1 MLVPILALGALGAR
15 IRKDLVQIDNDIIK
29 VVEASTSIDSSTGKI
44 AHLTSSPA
52 GSMVGT
58 RGIVYTLPDLPHC
71 LPIKR
76 SQKELAESYIRIAL
90 IPDDDDC
97 PVKSKLLQAQYDG
110 AVGAIIYNTSQ
121 SALEMSATLHTQL
134 GKYKPNMPVMAVDR
148 EYGETLRAEVAT
160 LLDEAWTSSSD
171 RFRAI
176 FASIFPDEDSE
187 QMSVWEIT
195 LISLV
200 VLLALGF
207 CISLFFHISPRH
219 RRYLDR
225 TLRDDN
231 GSSSKKIE
239 TLPSCALDRLIL
251 RTVTEA
257 DVAYLSAC
265 KTPLDAILRSGS
277 QDKTTHSQCS
287 HNDASVNTMSTLE
300 NGADP
305 LDSGLKGT
313 IATCIVCIDDFVV
326 GSKMRI
332 LPCGHNF
339 HIECIDPWLTSKS
352 SLCPLCKFDTR
363 SVLTDLERSLS
374 GPQILADMNGFEE
387 SIYSLASSEPSSY
400 LAESRPHLPV
410 VDAIKDGTL
419 RMVRQIAAP
428 MRALGAAKS
437 KCTRRQSHTIA
448 ADGSIAMHSTSMVQI
463 APTLN
468 RLPFESSK
476 PNNAPTM
483 YTLSIDEASSPASA
497 FVQMNPSLH
506 AGDSSHTAVLTQE
519 TAELQGMARGGQG
532 APQVPEIALRSSDS
546 LSDTKI
552 FVLLAAIVFVFLLA
566 LGVAMTRVSRGRR
579 RQRGDHIEHHIA
591 AASAPP
597 ATLNKT
603 ILDMLPVFEVTPK
616 RQLRQLQIS
625 SPQALNDCFGDETS
639 TYSSPP
645 VAFRAL
651 PGSCETTSYAAKNAG
666 GYDLDSGKASLCS
679 AADGAGGQS
688 YGSETSILASN
699 QGATELQVWCSTKK
713 RIPSHDINLPAPAAF
728 RFYANSS
735 RSATPASA
743 RHLVVGERWYTTPDT
758 SRGST
763 ADANAG
769 TVMYR
774 ARSTQSLDMTPERDT
789 PERPAAAWAGGY
801 SQPEIA
807 RHASAESD
815 GGLGA
820 CPICLEEFEAGEH
833 LRELPCMH
841 RYHLMC
847 IDTWLVSR
855 STSCPYCKLDIRR
868 WYYGSDFEDTIP
880 HVGPAAPPLI
890 GRIPDAA
897 PRTLRRIERPAA
909 THRLAR
915 AARRVLNALG

>member
-1 MLVPILALGALGAR
+1 MER
-15 IRKDLVQIDNDIIK
+15 
-29 VVEASTSIDSSTGKI
+29 TFKI
-44 AHLTSSPA
+44 GMGLTW
-52 GSMVGT
+52 
-58 RGIVYTLPDLPHC
+58 
-71 LPIKR
+71 
-76 SQKELAESYIRIAL
+76 
-90 IPDDDDC
+90 
-97 PVKSKLLQAQYDG
+97 
-110 AVGAIIYNTSQ
+110 AVA
-121 SALEMSATLHTQL
+121 SALLNAH
-134 GKYKPNMPVMAVDR
+134 
-148 EYGETLRAEVAT
+148 
-160 LLDEAWTSSSD
+160 
-171 RFRAI
+171 
-176 FASIFPDEDSE
+176 
-187 QMSVWEIT
+187 
-195 LISLV
+195 
-200 VLLALGF
+200 
-207 CISLFFHISPRH
+207 
-219 RRYLDR
+219 
-225 TLRDDN
+225 
-231 GSSSKKIE
+231 
-239 TLPSCALDRLIL
+239 
-251 RTVTEA
+251 
-257 DVAYLSAC
+257 
-265 KTPLDAILRSGS
+265 SG
-277 QDKTTHSQCS
+277 
-287 HNDASVNTMSTLE
+287 
-300 NGADP
+300 
-305 LDSGLKGT
+305 
-313 IATCIVCIDDFVV
+313 
-326 GSKMRI
+326 
-332 LPCGHNF
+332 
-339 HIECIDPWLTSKS
+339 
-352 SLCPLCKFDTR
+352 
-363 SVLTDLERSLS
+363 
-374 GPQILADMNGFEE
+374 
-387 SIYSLASSEPSSY
+387 
-400 LAESRPHLPV
+400 
-410 VDAIKDGTL
+410 
-419 RMVRQIAAP
+419 
-428 MRALGAAKS
+428 
-437 KCTRRQSHTIA
+437 
-448 ADGSIAMHSTSMVQI
+448 
-463 APTLN
+463 
-468 RLPFESSK
+468 
-476 PNNAPTM
+476 
-483 YTLSIDEASSPASA
+483 ASSPASA

-789 PERPAAAWAGGY
+789 PERPAAAWVGGY